1 MIGDA
6 PHGKVTDLVFG
17 VTSSNKSNSRYNPLP
32 FEMRAILVY
41 EFAKQLKAE
50 QDIQLHIVGI
60 PHYQPTERFEAV
72 ILKEI
77 TEQTE
82 GRLHLT
88 PANTVVFTSTPPVI
102 DAYRELGF
110 AILPGEYDPATKS
123 HTEPVPNEIVRQIGE
138 DQLSLDEIPLS
149 RATRAVFSEMPEMAA
164 RIRRLFA
171 DPILTEQG
179 DLTDT
184 RNYGSYTRAMSDIV
198 DLKYTEIKDYLVAGK
213 IVDEGCA
220 DGVLIERIVRDYPD
234 SDIIGVD
241 LSAEMLARANEAKR
255 AGAFGDAFVFF
266 KQQNLI
272 TPISTAQER
281 SVDTII
287 CNSTLHEL
295 WSYGQRAKT
304 VREYLRNKY
313 LQLRPG
319 GRLVIRDVVGPE
331 DGDEPILLLCKTDDG
346 SNDPHQDDVSAMST
360 QSRFLRFIEDFQP
373 RRITFR
379 AIDDQRFQLSRR
391 DAMEFITKMDYTDNW
406 RSEMH
411 EEFGFWSFPQWK
423 QEMIQAGFRVL
434 DASHA
439 YLNAWRVTHSFQPRV
454 SLFDLAGQ
462 PLPFPVTNMILVG
475 ERASSAI

>member
-1 MIGDA
+1 M
-6 PHGKVTDLVFG
+6 
-17 VTSSNKSNSRYNPLP
+17 
-32 FEMRAILVY
+32 
-41 EFAKQLKAE
+41 
-50 QDIQLHIVGI
+50 
-60 PHYQPTERFEAV
+60 
-72 ILKEI
+72 
-77 TEQTE
+77 
-82 GRLHLT
+82 
-88 PANTVVFTSTPPVI
+88 
-102 DAYRELGF
+102 
-110 AILPGEYDPATKS
+110 
-123 HTEPVPNEIVRQIGE
+123 VPNEIVQQIGE
-138 DQLSLDEIPLS
+138 DQIPLEKIPLS
-149 RATRAVFSEMPEMAA
+149 KATRAVFAEMPEMIT

-179 DLTDT
+179 DLTET

-198 DLKYTEIKDYLVAGK
+198 DIKYTEIKDYLIAGK

-266 KQQNLI
+266 KQQNLM
-272 TPISTAQER
+272 TPVSPAQER

-295 WSYGQRAKT
+295 WSYGAQAVT

-331 DGDEPILLLCKTDDG
+331 AGDETVLLSCKTDDG
-346 SNDPHQDDVSAMST
+346 SNDPNAEDVGTLST
-360 QSRFLRFIEDFQP
+360 HARFLRFVTDFQP
-373 RRITFR
+373 RRIAFE
-379 AIDDQRFQLSRR
+379 AVDDHRFQLTRR

-411 EEFGFWSFPQWK
+411 EEFCFWDFSQWK
-423 QEMIQAGFRVL
+423 DEMTQAGFRVL
-434 DASHA
+434 EASHA
-439 YLNAWRVTHSFQPRV
+439 YLNPWRVTHSFQPRV
-454 SLFDLAGQ
+454 ALFDLAGE
-462 PLPFPVTNMILVG
+462 PLPYPVTNMILVG
-475 ERASSAI
+475 ERSSPKN